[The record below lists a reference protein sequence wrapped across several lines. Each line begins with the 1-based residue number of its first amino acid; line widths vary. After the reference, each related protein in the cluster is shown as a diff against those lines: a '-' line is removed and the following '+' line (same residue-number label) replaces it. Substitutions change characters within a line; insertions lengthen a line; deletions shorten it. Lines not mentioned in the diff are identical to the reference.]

1 MAAKY
6 VDIDEQHSTQR
17 FSDIVG
23 EPCRMLMPIEGYEK
37 KPLVS
42 LEEAVEPIVEYVPD
56 VRRKVYVAKV
66 KCAELSPGKLSID
79 EAASITLYTMEWEPQ
94 DECLYHV
101 LNKTLRNENRKTLKP
116 WFLFLR
122 LLLTALA
129 QLPSISATVYRG
141 VKQDMSKEYAV
152 GKTFVWWGFS
162 SCTTKIQV
170 LDNKQFMGAT
180 GQRTFFTIECDSGK
194 NIQKYSCYKAEHEI
208 LLPAARQFRVEGCLK
223 QGKHFYM
230 IQLKEIQ
237 PPFPLIELVPL
248 TSTVKVPPP
257 ANPIPQNITSVNTQ
271 TKTKVIPSIHANAEW
286 AQDGVI
292 VAGGYGQGNGTN
304 QLYWPF
310 GLFVNDDQTVVIAD
324 YGNHRIMQWK
334 KDNAMNGQVAAGGKG
349 QGSRL
354 DQLNMPTDVL
364 IDKETDSLIICD
376 WGNRRVV
383 QWSRRSGTTQG
394 AILMDSIDC
403 WGLAMDDQRYL
414 YVSDVEKHEVMRY
427 QLGDKNGTL
436 VAGGNGRGNGRN
448 QLKSPTYLFVDRQ
461 QNVYVSDN
469 GNHRVMK
476 WNKGAKE
483 GIVVAGGQSKGNA
496 LTQLAH
502 PQGLFVDTLG
512 TLYVADQFNHR
523 VMRWTQGAKNG
534 TVIMGGYDS
543 DATALNNPRG
553 LSFDRYGNLY
563 IADVCNHRI
572 QQFSLQ

>member
-1 MAAKY
+1 M
-6 VDIDEQHSTQR
+6 ST
-17 FSDIVG
+17 
-23 EPCRMLMPIEGYEK
+23 
-37 KPLVS
+37 
-42 LEEAVEPIVEYVPD
+42 
-56 VRRKVYVAKV
+56 
-66 KCAELSPGKLSID
+66 
-79 EAASITLYTMEWEPQ
+79 
-94 DECLYHV
+94 
-101 LNKTLRNENRKTLKP
+101 
-116 WFLFLR
+116 FLI
-122 LLLTALA
+122 
-129 QLPSISATVYRG
+129 LP
-141 VKQDMSKEYAV
+141 
-152 GKTFVWWGFS
+152 
-162 SCTTKIQV
+162 
-170 LDNKQFMGAT
+170 
-180 GQRTFFTIECDSGK
+180 
-194 NIQKYSCYKAEHEI
+194 
-208 LLPAARQFRVEGCLK
+208 
-223 QGKHFYM
+223 
-230 IQLKEIQ
+230 
-237 PPFPLIELVPL
+237 
-248 TSTVKVPPP
+248 
-257 ANPIPQNITSVNTQ
+257 
-271 TKTKVIPSIHANAEW
+271 VIPSIHANAEW
-286 AQDGVI
+286 AQNGVI

-310 GLFVNDDQTVVIAD
+310 GLFVNDDRTVVIAD
-324 YGNHRIMQWK
+324 YGNHRIMQWN
-334 KDNAMNGQVAAGGKG
+334 KDNTTNGQVAAGGKG

-394 AILMDSIDC
+394 AILMDSIGC

-414 YVSDVEKHEVMRY
+414 YVSDVEKHEVIRY

-502 PQGLFVDTLG
+502 PQGLFVDALG

-523 VMRWTQGAKNG
+523 VMRWTQGAKSV

-543 DATALNNPRG
+543 DANALNNPRG

-563 IADVCNHRI
+563 VADVCNHRI